1 MDKASFGKLIRERRK
16 QQELTQAELAE
27 KLHVTDKAVSKWERG
42 ESFPDIML
50 LEAIAEALRLSP
62 EAFFSEK
69 AERTAKDGR
78 EAKKEARTCRRR
90 IPKQVWLKKVG
101 LAAALVTFALLFS
114 LALYVGER
122 YHRQRGYL
130 ISATVTEMGDGYI
143 TVKASPAGPPGAI
156 GTYHISLEGVEVELN
171 GLHLEKG
178 ASVYVFFT
186 FQAKLRREPVLTDGQ
201 WLSTVSRVEV
211 YEQIKIL

>member
-1 MDKASFGKLIRERRK
+1 MDKVSFGKLIRERRK

-69 AERTAKDGR
+69 AERTVKDGR
-78 EAKKEARTCRRR
+78 EAKKEARTCQRR
-90 IPKQVWLKKVG
+90 IPKQVWLKKAG
-101 LAAALVTFALLFS
+101 LTAALVTFALLFS

-122 YHRQRGYL
+122 YHRQRVYL
-130 ISATVTEMGDGYI
+130 ISATVTETGDGYI
-143 TVKASPAGPPGAI
+143 AVKASPAGPPGAI

-171 GLHLEKG
+171 GLHLEKE
-178 ASVYVFFT
+178 ASVYVLFT
-186 FQAKLRREPVLTDGQ
+186 CQAKLRREPVLTDGQ

-211 YEQIKIL
+211 YKSIKTL